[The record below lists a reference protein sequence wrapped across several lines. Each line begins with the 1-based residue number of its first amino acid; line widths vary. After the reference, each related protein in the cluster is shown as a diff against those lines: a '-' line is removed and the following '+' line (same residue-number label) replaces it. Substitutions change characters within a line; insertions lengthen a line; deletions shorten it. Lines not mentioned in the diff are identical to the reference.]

1 MNVKCFSALYYI
13 VIAFF
18 CLQITFLFTYNSDY
32 RLTDSVNVDYRVQH
46 FMALG
51 DTDDFACSQHGR
63 QNPVV
68 LYCHTCQLLLCPRC
82 VSHGPAGEEPS
93 HRDHTYLE
101 IRDAHDMLKVGEL

>member
-1 MNVKCFSALYYI
+1 
-13 VIAFF
+13 
-18 CLQITFLFTYNSDY
+18 
-32 RLTDSVNVDYRVQH
+32 
-46 FMALG
+46 MALG
-51 DTDDFACSQHGR
+51 DTDDLACSQHGR

-101 IRDAHDMLKVGEL
+101 IRDAHDMLKVCYVAIYKIAVATVPSRRYCSSVGHGTVKTAPQPTMLSLTPTILTLTLTG